1 LLNIRILIP
10 GGWQLVRN
18 KSAGALTVF
27 APLLKYKV
35 NLILHFVFLAVPS
48 PNKKTPVSKKAPVK
62 KKSPAKKKKSKG
74 WPIQLKI
81 AIAGILLI
89 LLSPFYYGYVLR
101 TFISTWRWVR
111 DIGENSHYR
120 TYKSFNIRIPDK
132 YLIHGID
139 VSYAQGK
146 IDWQKVR
153 TMEDDSVRVSFAFIK
168 ATEGVLLVDPYFQRN
183 WREAPKV
190 GIICGAYHYFKP
202 AKSGKWQAKFFLQ
215 TVKVEKGDLPVVVD
229 IEELNGTNPN
239 KMRQELKEFVN
250 YIQAKTG
257 VKPIIYSGISFY
269 QDYLEGYFDGY
280 PLWIAHYHQA
290 QLNINKET
298 NWVFWQ
304 HSDKATISGI
314 NHVVD
319 FDAFRGDSTA
329 FKNLLIK

>member
-1 LLNIRILIP
+1 
-10 GGWQLVRN
+10 
-18 KSAGALTVF
+18 
-27 APLLKYKV
+27 
-35 NLILHFVFLAVPS
+35 VPA
-48 PNKKTPVSKKAPVK
+48 PNKKTTVTKKAPVK
-62 KKSPAKKKKSKG
+62 RKTSARKKKSKG

-81 AIAGILLI
+81 VIAGIMLI
-89 LLSPFYYGYVLR
+89 LLSPFYYAYVLR

-111 DIGENSHYR
+111 DIGEDPHYR

-132 YLIHGID
+132 YEIHGID

-146 IDWQKVR
+146 IDWQKVKS
-153 TMEDDSVRVSFAFIK
+153 MEEDSVHISFAFIK
-168 ATEGVLLVDPYFQRN
+168 ATEGIFLVDPYFQRN
-183 WREAPKV
+183 WREAPKA

-229 IEELNGTNPN
+229 IEELNGSNPN
-239 KMRQELKEFVN
+239 QMRQELKEFLN
-250 YIQAKTG
+250 YIQNKTG

-269 QDYLEGYFDGY
+269 KDYLEGYFDGY

-290 QLNINKET
+290 ELNLSHET
-298 NWVFWQ
+298 KWLFWQ

-319 FDAFRGDSTA
+319 FDAFKGDSAA
-329 FKNLLIK
+329 FKNLLIQ